1 MQKYLLYCL
10 MIILLTGCYQS
21 SASLLGPAITAG
33 TSGNIY
39 QAGLSYGTNIVVKE
53 TTGKT
58 PSEHFLKIITSE
70 KYKTTKEKII
80 KNKKKFDI
88 IFSLSEIEHKFDP
101 QLFIKN
107 LKKILSKNGL
117 IIFRIP
123 NFFHLGTNS

>member
-80 KNKKKFDI
+80 KNKKKFETS
-88 IFSLSEIEHKFDP
+88 FENVEKKSEDFYASV
-101 QLFIKN
+101 KN
-107 LKKILSKNGL
+107 LYLNEKN
-117 IIFRIP
+117 
-123 NFFHLGTNS
+123 

>member
-39 QAGLSYGTNIVVKE
+39 QAGLTYGTNIVVEE

-58 PSEHFLKIITSE
+58 TSEHFLKFITSHPSI
-70 KYKTTKEKII
+70 TCAIPATSRIDHMKE
-80 KNKKKFDI
+80 NMTA
-88 IFSLSEIEHKFDP
+88 LYG
-101 QLFIKN
+101 N
-107 LKKILSKNGL
+107 
-117 IIFRIP
+117 IP
-123 NFFHLGTNS
+123 NEKERNKLMQEFIDI

>member
-1 MQKYLLYCL
+1 

-80 KNKKKFDI
+80 KNKKKFETS
-88 IFSLSEIEHKFDP
+88 FENVEKKSEDFYASV
-101 QLFIKN
+101 KN
-107 LKKILSKNGL
+107 LYLNEKN
-117 IIFRIP
+117 
-123 NFFHLGTNS
+123 